1 LKFSLKNLGSS
12 HHLFGMEIL
21 LTSHGLFLSQ
31 QHYVCELLISTNM
44 QDAKPVSTP
53 LSTSRDL
60 APTSDAPSYDIGNS
74 VELLVVYNICISPV
88 QMFLSQWINNHS
100 TCKLPLKG
108 TLGHGL
114 HLSRTTNISLIAFCD
129 SDWVGDTHDR
139 KSTTA
144 YLIYKGPM
152 SSLGPLRSNLLLL
165 SEYPTITT
173 TTTELLWLWELL
185 K

>member
-1 LKFSLKNLGSS
+1 
-12 HHLFGMEIL
+12 MEIL

-88 QMFLSQWINNHS
+88 QMFLSQ
-100 TCKLPLKG
+100 
-108 TLGHGL
+108 
-114 HLSRTTNISLIAFCD
+114 
-129 SDWVGDTHDR
+129 
-139 KSTTA
+139 
-144 YLIYKGPM
+144 
-152 SSLGPLRSNLLLL
+152 
-165 SEYPTITT
+165 
-173 TTTELLWLWELL
+173 
-185 K
+185 